1 MVIEFRVVKF
11 WYEINFVIRNMTLAL
26 RARSILK
33 SPLLIII
40 VPNIIIIIITTW
52 HLKIFFVCAIG
63 C

>member
-11 WYEINFVIRNMTLAL
+11 WYEIDFVIRNMTLAL

-40 VPNIIIIIITTW
+40 VPNIIIIITTW
-52 HLKIFFVCAIG
+52 HLQIFFVCAIG